1 MLVNKMK
8 QTILQAGIQS
18 RLDENTLLREMG
30 KIMTVVDDVKA
41 KARRFYFEVV
51 LSLYS
56 CPDCGGK
63 LKMMGTSR
71 CRCDCG
77 QVLDPTL
84 MFQKSVCCGAGLI
97 KKTFHYACSRCRQSV
112 ISRFMFDEK
121 VFDKHYFRE
130 MMRQSR
136 ERKQQKREVL
146 RQLLASSRSDPL
158 QLTEVPDLT
167 VIPGLVEDLD
177 TFIQTEM
184 PGLCDLLPNDG
195 RRFDMDQYRRHIRSV
210 LGWSDLRFSAVAS
223 LLENTRQDRVWRFVT
238 LVFMQH
244 DGEVDMVQEASDLF
258 IRRVF
263 HETDR

>member
-1 MLVNKMK
+1 
-8 QTILQAGIQS
+8 
-18 RLDENTLLREMG
+18 
-30 KIMTVVDDVKA
+30 
-41 KARRFYFEVV
+41 
-51 LSLYS
+51 
-56 CPDCGGK
+56 
-63 LKMMGTSR
+63 
-71 CRCDCG
+71 
-77 QVLDPTL
+77 
-84 MFQKSVCCGAGLI
+84 
-97 KKTFHYACSRCRQSV
+97 
-112 ISRFMFDEK
+112 MFDEK

-167 VIPGLVEDLD
+167 VIPGLLEDLD

-184 PGLCDLLPNDG
+184 PGLGDLLPNDG
-195 RRFDMDQYRRHIRSV
+195 SRFDMDRYRRHILSI

-238 LVFMQH
+238 LVFMQQ
-244 DGEVDMVQEASDLF
+244 DGEIDMVQEASDLF

-263 HETDR
+263 DETDL

>member
-1 MLVNKMK
+1 MK

-97 KKTFHYACSRCRQSV
+97 KKTFH
-112 ISRFMFDEK
+112 M
-121 VFDKHYFRE
+121 
-130 MMRQSR
+130 
-136 ERKQQKREVL
+136 
-146 RQLLASSRSDPL
+146 
-158 QLTEVPDLT
+158 
-167 VIPGLVEDLD
+167 LV
-177 TFIQTEM
+177 
-184 PGLCDLLPNDG
+184 
-195 RRFDMDQYRRHIRSV
+195 
-210 LGWSDLRFSAVAS
+210 
-223 LLENTRQDRVWRFVT
+223 QDA
-238 LVFMQH
+238 
-244 DGEVDMVQEASDLF
+244 GKA
-258 IRRVF
+258 
-263 HETDR
+263 